1 MNAAR
6 LTRLILLYQTFAN
19 DSFFSSIFEAILLQ
33 FHSEVLKWH
42 SEIDSE
48 KLLACEG
55 TKEIDHFKLCWGKTY
70 LARQPID

>member
-6 LTRLILLYQTFAN
+6 LTRLSLLYR
-19 DSFFSSIFEAILLQ
+19 SIFEAILLQ

-48 KLLACEG
+48 KLLACEE
-55 TKEIDHFKLCWGKTY
+55 TKGFVILIPVGEKLIMT
-70 LARQPID
+70 